1 LKLVPIRWDYLAK
14 FHSFWYCSVA
24 MCANGVFM
32 NIDIDVIE
40 EVASFKL
47 FLSNISFL
55 EDFDVLI

>member
-1 LKLVPIRWDYLAK
+1 
-14 FHSFWYCSVA
+14 